1 LNGVQVNTVQ
11 EGHPMTPTSRDT
23 GATLGRIAVF
33 AALIIVL
40 GTVVVPLPGGVP
52 ITAQTLGVM
61 LAGLVLG
68 PRVAPLS
75 ILVVLALAALG
86 LPVLAGGR
94 GGIGVFVGPTA
105 GYMLGWIAGVVVIGL
120 LLRTGRPTW
129 WRVALSALV
138 GGVLVVYAFGIPVQA
153 VVTGVPLDL
162 TVLSALAFL
171 PGDLIKVAA
180 ATLIV
185 VALRRAYPRAFADTR
200 QRTAVA

>member
-1 LNGVQVNTVQ
+1 
-11 EGHPMTPTSRDT
+11 MTPTSRDT

-68 PRVAPLS
+68 PRLAPLS

-153 VVTGVPLDL
+153 IVTGVPLDL
-162 TVLSALAFL
+162 TALSALAFL

>member
-1 LNGVQVNTVQ
+1 
-11 EGHPMTPTSRDT
+11 MASTSRDT
-23 GATLGRIAVF
+23 SATLGRVAVF

-52 ITAQTLGVM
+52 ITGQTLAVM

-68 PRVAPLS
+68 PRVAPWS
-75 ILVVLALAALG
+75 VALVLVLAAVG

-94 GGIGVFVGPTA
+94 GGLGVFVGPTA
-105 GYMLGWIAGVVVIGL
+105 GYLLGWIAGVVVIGL
-120 LLRTGRPTW
+120 LMRTGRPTW
-129 WRVALSALV
+129 WRTALAAFV

-153 VVTGVPLDL
+153 LVTGVPLDL
-162 TVLSALAFL
+162 TALSTLAFL
-171 PGDLIKVAA
+171 PGDLIKVTA

-200 QRTAVA
+200 PARPTVVA